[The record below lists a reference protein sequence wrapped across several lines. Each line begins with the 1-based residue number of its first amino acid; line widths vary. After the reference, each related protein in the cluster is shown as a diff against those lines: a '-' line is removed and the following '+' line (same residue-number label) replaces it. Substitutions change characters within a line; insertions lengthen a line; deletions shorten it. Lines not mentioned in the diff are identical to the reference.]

1 MQIRYKN
8 YKFIPQITRVPSEK
22 FFKKTWKLRK
32 LVVFNSMLK
41 NLQGLTLIDGLWQRI
56 NYTDIVEQL
65 YTFASKVVTLF
76 SSRLSMTYT
85 VHEEIVVTIF
95 VEEVLLVTN

>member
-1 MQIRYKN
+1 
-8 YKFIPQITRVPSEK
+8 
-22 FFKKTWKLRK
+22 
-32 LVVFNSMLK
+32 MLK

-95 VEEVLLVTN
+95 VEEVLLVTNQERRVLPKSSASPPIVIFQVPK

>member
-1 MQIRYKN
+1 
-8 YKFIPQITRVPSEK
+8 
-22 FFKKTWKLRK
+22 
-32 LVVFNSMLK
+32 MLK

-56 NYTDIVEQL
+56 NYTDIVEQRYGL
-65 YTFASKVVTLF
+65 NTFASKVVTLF
-76 SSRLSMTYT
+76 PLRLSMTYT

>member
-1 MQIRYKN
+1 MKN
-8 YKFIPQITRVPSEK
+8 L
-22 FFKKTWKLRK
+22 KKKWRLRK

-56 NYTDIVEQL
+56 NYTDIAEQRYGL

-76 SSRLSMTYT
+76 SIAFKHDLYSSRRNCGYHFCRGSVTSYQLRKESYRNHLQ
-85 VHEEIVVTIF
+85 VHR
-95 VEEVLLVTN
+95 

>member
-1 MQIRYKN
+1 
-8 YKFIPQITRVPSEK
+8 
-22 FFKKTWKLRK
+22 
-32 LVVFNSMLK
+32 MLK
-41 NLQGLTLIDGLWQRI
+41 NFQGLTLIDGLWQRI

-76 SSRLSMTYT
+76 PLRLSMTYT
-85 VHEEIVVTIF
+85 VREEIVVTIF

>member
-1 MQIRYKN
+1 
-8 YKFIPQITRVPSEK
+8 
-22 FFKKTWKLRK
+22 
-32 LVVFNSMLK
+32 MLK
-41 NLQGLTLIDGLWQRI
+41 NLQGLTLIDRLWQRI
-56 NYTDIVEQL
+56 YYTDIVEQRYGL

-85 VHEEIVVTIF
+85 VHEEIVVTMF

>member
-1 MQIRYKN
+1 
-8 YKFIPQITRVPSEK
+8 
-22 FFKKTWKLRK
+22 
-32 LVVFNSMLK
+32 MLK

-56 NYTDIVEQL
+56 NYTDIVEQRYGL

-76 SSRLSMTYT
+76 PLRLSMTYT

-95 VEEVLLVTN
+95 VEEEFLVTN

>member
-1 MQIRYKN
+1 
-8 YKFIPQITRVPSEK
+8 
-22 FFKKTWKLRK
+22 
-32 LVVFNSMLK
+32 MLK
-41 NLQGLTLIDGLWQRI
+41 NLQGLTLIDRLWQRI

-65 YTFASKVVTLF
+65 YTFASKFVTLF
-76 SSRLSMTYT
+76 PLRLSMTYT

>member
-1 MQIRYKN
+1 
-8 YKFIPQITRVPSEK
+8 
-22 FFKKTWKLRK
+22 
-32 LVVFNSMLK
+32 MLK

-76 SSRLSMTYT
+76 SIAFK
-85 VHEEIVVTIF
+85 HD
-95 VEEVLLVTN
+95 

>member
-1 MQIRYKN
+1 MKN
-8 YKFIPQITRVPSEK
+8 L
-22 FFKKTWKLRK
+22 KKKWRLRK

-56 NYTDIVEQL
+56 NYTDIVEQRYGL

-76 SSRLSMTYT
+76 PLRLSMTYT
-85 VHEEIVVTIF
+85 VHE
-95 VEEVLLVTN
+95 

>member
-1 MQIRYKN
+1 MSSKWKK
-8 YKFIPQITRVPSEK
+8 KFL
-22 FFKKTWKLRK
+22 KKWRLRK
-32 LVVFNSMLK
+32 LVVFKSMLK

-76 SSRLSMTYT
+76 SIAFK
-85 VHEEIVVTIF
+85 HD
-95 VEEVLLVTN
+95 

>member
-1 MQIRYKN
+1 M
-8 YKFIPQITRVPSEK
+8 
-22 FFKKTWKLRK
+22 
-32 LVVFNSMLK
+32 
-41 NLQGLTLIDGLWQRI
+41 IDGLWQRI
-56 NYTDIVEQL
+56 NYTEIVEQL

-85 VHEEIVVTIF
+85 VHEEIVVTMF